1 MSGAIHAG
9 RSGKKRWIGPAVV
22 AGAVVYIVIAVWQA
36 ILHPAVIPEAVAIA
50 VLLAVFASGLAMK
63 NPDAMKKG
71 EMATVWICILLF
83 AAYGILRIG
92 GLL

>member
-1 MSGAIHAG
+1 MSGAVQAG
-9 RSGKKRWIGPAVV
+9 RTGKTRWIGPAVV

-36 ILHPAVIPEAVAIA
+36 VLHPAVIPEAVAIA
-50 VLLAVFASGLAMK
+50 VLLAVFASGLAIK

-71 EMATVWICILLF
+71 EMAAVWICILLF